1 MDREVVWSLLA
12 TADLESIVEHI
23 FRDSEFYAAAVA
35 RELVAAARSLATFS
49 ERGRV
54 VPEYEDSAV
63 REIIVRRYRLILS
76 GAVRP
81 RGSAAHHSWCSAT
94 ASNRL
99 RECLTIRLQAGA
111 DYSGSFSLVCWVLC
125 GAAEPKR

>member
-49 ERGRV
+49 ERGRM
-54 VPEYEDSAV
+54 VPEYDDRNV
-63 REIIVRRYRLILS
+63 REIIVRRYRL
-76 GAVRP
+76 VYRVE
-81 RGSAAHHSWCSAT
+81 
-94 ASNRL
+94 SNRVEVL
-99 RECLTIRLQAGA
+99 RIIHGA
-111 DYSGSFSLVCWVLC
+111 RQMPPTV
-125 GAAEPKR
+125 

>member
-54 VPEYEDSAV
+54 VSEYDDPAV
-63 REIIVRRYRLILS
+63 REIIVRRYRLIYRVRSDRVEVLRIIH
-76 GAVRP
+76 GARQLP
-81 RGSAAHHSWCSAT
+81 PT
-94 ASNRL
+94 L
-99 RECLTIRLQAGA
+99 
-111 DYSGSFSLVCWVLC
+111 
-125 GAAEPKR
+125 

>member
-35 RELVAAARSLATFS
+35 RELVATARSLATFS

-54 VPEYEDSAV
+54 VPEYEDSTM
-63 REIIVRRYRLILS
+63 REIIVRRYRLIYRVQPDRVEVLRIIH
-76 GAVRP
+76 GARQMP
-81 RGSAAHHSWCSAT
+81 PT
-94 ASNRL
+94 L
-99 RECLTIRLQAGA
+99 
-111 DYSGSFSLVCWVLC
+111 
-125 GAAEPKR
+125 

>member
-54 VPEYEDSAV
+54 VTEYEDPAV
-63 REIIVRRYRLILS
+63 REIIVRRYRLIYRVRSDRVEVLRIIH
-76 GAVRP
+76 GARQLPPTV
-81 RGSAAHHSWCSAT
+81 
-94 ASNRL
+94 
-99 RECLTIRLQAGA
+99 
-111 DYSGSFSLVCWVLC
+111 
-125 GAAEPKR
+125 

>member
-49 ERGRV
+49 ERGRM
-54 VPEYEDSAV
+54 VPEYDDRNV
-63 REIIVRRYRLILS
+63 REIIVRRYRLVYRVEPDCVEVLRIIH
-76 GAVRP
+76 GARQMPPTV
-81 RGSAAHHSWCSAT
+81 
-94 ASNRL
+94 
-99 RECLTIRLQAGA
+99 
-111 DYSGSFSLVCWVLC
+111 
-125 GAAEPKR
+125 